1 MGRFPKNTMKDSSET
16 LNMVSILGKHEIIDL
31 TRLLALKKK
40 KKITY
45 GLPSCR
51 RVILFDKFFF

>member
-31 TRLLALKKK
+31 TRLLALL
-40 KKITY
+40 I
-45 GLPSCR
+45 
-51 RVILFDKFFF
+51 